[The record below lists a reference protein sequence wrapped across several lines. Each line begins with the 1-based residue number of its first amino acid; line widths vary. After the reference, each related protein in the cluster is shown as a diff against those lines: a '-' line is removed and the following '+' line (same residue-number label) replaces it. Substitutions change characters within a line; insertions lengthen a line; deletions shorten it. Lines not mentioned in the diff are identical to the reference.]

1 MSSAS
6 FMLLD
11 IIGDSSQAP
20 QIAIA
25 TKKPSCSVPLY
36 QCKYFH
42 YPMEYNMDA
51 LELLKQDHQ
60 KLKRLFEAV
69 KEATDF
75 NKRRQLFDQIET
87 ELEMH
92 AHLEETVFYPAMEE
106 YEQLKDIVAEA
117 LQEHQEAKTL
127 LQEIE
132 ELGSEREEFDSN
144 LEELMESVEHHVEE
158 EEGEMFPKVRRHLDS
173 SKLEQLGKELEA
185 LKGKQHRQASYEKVC
200 K

>member
-1 MSSAS
+1 
-6 FMLLD
+6 
-11 IIGDSSQAP
+11 
-20 QIAIA
+20 
-25 TKKPSCSVPLY
+25 
-36 QCKYFH
+36 
-42 YPMEYNMDA
+42 MDA

-60 KLKRLFEAV
+60 KIKRLFKAV

-92 AHLEETVFYPAMEE
+92 AHLEETVFYPAIEE

-144 LEELMESVEHHVEE
+144 FEELMESVEHHVEE
-158 EEGEMFPKVRRHLDS
+158 EEDEMFPKVRRHLDS
-173 SKLEQLGKELEA
+173 SKLEQLGKELES
-185 LKGKQHRQASYEKVC
+185 LKGKQHRQASYEGVRK
-200 K
+200 

>member
-1 MSSAS
+1 
-6 FMLLD
+6 
-11 IIGDSSQAP
+11 
-20 QIAIA
+20 
-25 TKKPSCSVPLY
+25 
-36 QCKYFH
+36 
-42 YPMEYNMDA
+42 MDA

-60 KLKRLFEAV
+60 KIKRLFKAV

-92 AHLEETVFYPAMEE
+92 AHLEEMVFYPAMEE

-158 EEGEMFPKVRRHLDS
+158 EEGEMFPKVRGHLDR
-173 SKLEQLGKELEA
+173 SKLEQLGKELESVKA
-185 LKGKQHRQASYEKVC
+185 KQHRQASYEGVRK
-200 K
+200 

>member
-1 MSSAS
+1 
-6 FMLLD
+6 
-11 IIGDSSQAP
+11 
-20 QIAIA
+20 
-25 TKKPSCSVPLY
+25 
-36 QCKYFH
+36 
-42 YPMEYNMDA
+42 MEYNMDA

-60 KLKRLFEAV
+60 KIKRLFKAV

-92 AHLEETVFYPAMEE
+92 AHLEEMVFYPAIEE

-173 SKLEQLGKELEA
+173 SKLEQLGKELES
-185 LKGKQHRQASYEKVC
+185 LKGKQHRQASYEGVRK
-200 K
+200 